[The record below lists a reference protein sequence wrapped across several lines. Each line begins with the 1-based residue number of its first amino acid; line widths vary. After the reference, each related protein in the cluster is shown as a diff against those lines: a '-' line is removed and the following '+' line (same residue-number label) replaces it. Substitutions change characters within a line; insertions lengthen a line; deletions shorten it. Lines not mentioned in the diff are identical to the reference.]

1 MLIKKSKI
9 KESFLPAHQRHLIKY
24 PWRKLKTTTKI
35 KLSVFF
41 FIGIRKVQDL
51 IKTPSFQEVQASF
64 GPSFSGC
71 LHLARDSDAYWECYI
86 RHFMEPGHNPVST
99 NKMGSVND
107 GSTVVGPDL
116 K

>member
-1 MLIKKSKI
+1 MH
-9 KESFLPAHQRHLIKY
+9 EEHLKQQQKCNY
-24 PWRKLKTTTKI
+24 LF
-35 KLSVFF
+35 SF

-51 IKTPSFQEVQASF
+51 IKTPPFQEVQASF